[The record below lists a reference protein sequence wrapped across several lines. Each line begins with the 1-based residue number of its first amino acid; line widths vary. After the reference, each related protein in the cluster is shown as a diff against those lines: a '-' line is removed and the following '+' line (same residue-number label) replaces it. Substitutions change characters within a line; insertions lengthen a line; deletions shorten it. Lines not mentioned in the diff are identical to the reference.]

1 MLSWLGLDRKAAEK
15 QSGSLVKPSNQTGAA
30 MPRQLKGKKN
40 KMENAML
47 CQIII
52 TLAIAWYAGA
62 AIIEK
67 KQLSQWQRGIKK
79 NEQPAIQNDHN

>member
-1 MLSWLGLDRKAAEK
+1 VSTHNSSKHCATTKNWLATDLNTLQMFNE
-15 QSGSLVKPSNQTGAA
+15 

-52 TLAIAWYAGA
+52 TLAVAWYAGA

-67 KQLSQWQRGIKK
+67 KPTKPMATRNQKK
-79 NEQPAIQNDHN
+79 

>member
-1 MLSWLGLDRKAAEK
+1 
-15 QSGSLVKPSNQTGAA
+15 
-30 MPRQLKGKKN
+30 MPRQLRGKKN

-52 TLAIAWYAGA
+52 TLAVAWYAGA

-67 KQLSQWQRGIKK
+67 KPTNKPMATRRK
-79 NEQPAIQNDHN
+79 EQGE

>member
-1 MLSWLGLDRKAAEK
+1 VSTHNSSKHCATRKNWLATDLNTL
-15 QSGSLVKPSNQTGAA
+15 QMFNA
-30 MPRQLKGKKN
+30 MPRQLRGKKN

-52 TLAIAWYAGA
+52 TLAVAWYAGA

-67 KQLSQWQRGIKK
+67 KPTNKPMATRRK
-79 NEQPAIQNDHN
+79 EQGE

>member
-67 KQLSQWQRGIKK
+67 KPTKPMATRNQKK
-79 NEQPAIQNDHN
+79 

>member
-1 MLSWLGLDRKAAEK
+1 MF
-15 QSGSLVKPSNQTGAA
+15 NA

-52 TLAIAWYAGA
+52 TLAVAWYAGA

-67 KQLSQWQRGIKK
+67 KPTKPMATRNQKK
-79 NEQPAIQNDHN
+79 